1 MKTGAVQEREMQPG
15 LLKMENTHLTQ
26 EVPELKV
33 VGDAM
38 SLRVKYHMCC
48 GVCQAVAEVRVLGWV
63 DIQSDLIQRDF
74 LCFYI
79 KLCLF

>member
-15 LLKMENTHLTQ
+15 LLNMENTRLTQ
-26 EVPELKV
+26 EVPELKI

-38 SLRVKYHMCC
+38 SLRVKYHMRF
-48 GVCQAVAEVRVLGWV
+48 GICQAEVRVLGWV
-63 DIQSDLIQRDF
+63 DIQSDLIQRAF